1 MDIRGKTKVFRQAH
15 EGRNGTWYSYRTSVG
30 KKNDDGTW
38 DNDGYEIVL
47 AKDAKNMVIPDGAV
61 IDITDGF
68 LSCRSYTDK
77 GGEKKVVSQM
87 VVMGFKMVAGQ
98 KTEDAGFGGG
108 FTALADDVPF

>member
-1 MDIRGKTKVFRQAH
+1 MKKAALHNLGCKVNSYETKAMEQMLI
-15 EGRNGTWYSYRTSVG
+15 
-30 KKNDDGTW
+30 
-38 DNDGYEIVL
+38 NDGYEIVL

-98 KTEDAGFGGG
+98 KTEETGFGGG